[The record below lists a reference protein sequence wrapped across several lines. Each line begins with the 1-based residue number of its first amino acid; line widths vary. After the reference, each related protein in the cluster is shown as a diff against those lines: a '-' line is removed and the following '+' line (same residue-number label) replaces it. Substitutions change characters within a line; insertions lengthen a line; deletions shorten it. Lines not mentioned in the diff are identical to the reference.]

1 MEVAMGEL
9 SRNGSGYKKDIFCR
23 FVKIQ
28 DDIFE
33 NIPDTRKNR
42 GNASCDCQVLSCVF
56 LQK

>member
-1 MEVAMGEL
+1 MEVVMGEL
-9 SRNGSGYKKDIFCR
+9 SRNGYKKDIFCR

-33 NIPDTRKNR
+33 NILDTRKNR
-42 GNASCDCQVLSCVF
+42 GNASYDRQVLSCVF

>member
-1 MEVAMGEL
+1 MEVVMGEL
-9 SRNGSGYKKDIFCR
+9 SRNGYKKDIFCR

-33 NIPDTRKNR
+33 NILDTRKNR
-42 GNASCDCQVLSCVF
+42 GNASCDRQVLSCVF

>member
-1 MEVAMGEL
+1 MGV
-9 SRNGSGYKKDIFCR
+9 DIKRIFFCR

-42 GNASCDCQVLSCVF
+42 GNASCDRQVLSCVF